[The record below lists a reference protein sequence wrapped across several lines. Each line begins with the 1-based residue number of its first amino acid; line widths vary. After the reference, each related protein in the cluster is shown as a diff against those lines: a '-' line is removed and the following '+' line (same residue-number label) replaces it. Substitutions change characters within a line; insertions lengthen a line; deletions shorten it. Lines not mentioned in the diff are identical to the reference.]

1 MNQINK
7 KILILLSVLLITGCG
22 FKVVDK
28 TNLKNIYIKKIN
40 TQGDKRLSFKIK
52 NNLYVNANNKQG
64 VPISLNIITKKT
76 KSIKEKNLKNEITK
90 YQITINSEIK
100 LNIKTNFS
108 IEVTGD
114 YAVNENYSKTLDNK
128 KKLEDRL
135 INNISE
141 KIFKEINIRLNDI

>member
-1 MNQINK
+1 MNRINK

-76 KSIKEKNLKNEITK
+76 
-90 YQITINSEIK
+90 
-100 LNIKTNFS
+100 F
-108 IEVTGD
+108 
-114 YAVNENYSKTLDNK
+114 
-128 KKLEDRL
+128 
-135 INNISE
+135 
-141 KIFKEINIRLNDI
+141 

>member
-64 VPISLNIITKKT
+64 VPINLDIITKKT

>member
-100 LNIKTNFS
+100 LNIKTTFS
-108 IEVTGD
+108 IDVAGD
-114 YAVNENYSKTLDNK
+114 YAVNKNYSKTLDNR